1 MINYTRIY
9 AVLDDILEL
18 GNVISGPSGVERV
31 HKELL
36 CNLMMDVNSL
46 LATSCNR
53 SVGTLVE
60 SKCIPV
66 GKAPLN

>member
-1 MINYTRIY
+1 MINYTHIY
-9 AVLDDILEL
+9 AVIDDILEL
-18 GNVISGPSGVERV
+18 GNVVSGPSGVERV

-36 CNLMMDVNSL
+36 RNLTMDVNSL
-46 LATSCNR
+46 LATSCNW
-53 SVGTLVE
+53 SVGTPVE

>member
-1 MINYTRIY
+1 MIDYTRIY

-36 CNLMMDVNSL
+36 RNLVMDVNGL
-46 LATSCNR
+46 LATSCNW
-53 SVGTLVE
+53 SVGTPVE